1 MSRIAEIRARLR
13 QLLSRPGII
22 VAPGAGDALGARLIE
37 QAGFS
42 AAYMS
47 GYAVEATHG
56 KPDVGLMTLTE
67 MSQRAAQ
74 MTDVLS
80 IPLVSDADTG
90 YGNVVNV
97 VRTTREF
104 ERAGVAAIQLE
115 DQALPKKCGSMAGKA
130 VVSTA
135 EMVGK
140 IKAFLDTRHD
150 PNFLIIARTDA
161 IAVEG
166 MAAAMDRMHAY
177 HEAGAD
183 MLLVQGP
190 YTPEEARDFFG
201 KLPGPL
207 AYLNSE
213 SFTMP
218 MFPVKELDQLGV
230 KLAIFPLALT
240 LSAAHAMRKTLEVIM
255 REGTTEAHA
264 KHSMLGWAECNDA
277 LGLGAIKHIEQT
289 YGAN

>member
-1 MSRIAEIRARLR
+1 MSRFAEMRSRLR
-13 QLLSRPGII
+13 ELLSKPGIV

-37 QAGFS
+37 QAGFP

-67 MSQRAAQ
+67 MAQRAAQ
-74 MTDVLS
+74 MTDVLT

-104 ERAGVAAIQLE
+104 ERAGVSAIQLE

-130 VVSTA
+130 VVSTQA
-135 EMVGK
+135 MVGK
-140 IKAFLDTRHD
+140 IKAFLDTRND

-166 MAAAMDRMHAY
+166 MSAAMDRLHAY

-190 YTPEEARDFFG
+190 YTPEEARAFLP

-218 MFPVKELDQLGV
+218 MFPVKELQQLGV
-230 KLAIFPLALT
+230 NLAIFPLALT
-240 LSAAHAMRKTLEVIM
+240 LTAAHAMRKTLEVIM

-264 KHSMLGWAECNDA
+264 KHSMLAWAECNEV
-277 LGLGAIKHIEQT
+277 LGLSGIKKIEQT
-289 YGAN
+289 YGAG

>member
-1 MSRIAEIRARLR
+1 MSRFSEVRARLR
-13 QLLSRPGII
+13 EQLSKPGII
-22 VAPGAGDALGARLIE
+22 VAPGAGDALGARLVE
-37 QAGFS
+37 QAGFT

-47 GYAVEATHG
+47 GYAVECTYG
-56 KPDVGLMTLTE
+56 KPDVGLLTLTE

-104 ERAGVAAIQLE
+104 ERAGVSAIQME

-130 VVSTA
+130 VVSTQ

-140 IKAFLDTRHD
+140 IKAFLDTRTD
-150 PNFLIIARTDA
+150 PNFLMIARTDA

-166 MAAAMDRMHAY
+166 MAAAMDRLHAY

-190 YTPEEARDFFG
+190 YTPQEARTFLRE
-201 KLPGPL
+201 LPGPL

-218 MFPVKELDQLGV
+218 MFPVQELEQLGA
-230 KLAIFPLALT
+230 KLAIFPLALA
-240 LSAAHAMRKTLEVIM
+240 LSAAHAMRRTLEVIK

-264 KHSMLGWAECNDA
+264 KHSMLGWAECNEV
-277 LGLGAIKHIEQT
+277 LGLDGIKKIEQT
-289 YGAN
+289 YGAG